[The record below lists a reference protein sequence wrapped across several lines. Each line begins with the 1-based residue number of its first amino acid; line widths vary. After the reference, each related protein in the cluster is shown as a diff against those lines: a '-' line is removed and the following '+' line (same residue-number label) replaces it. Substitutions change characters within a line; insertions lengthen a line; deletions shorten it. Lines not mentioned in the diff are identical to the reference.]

1 MNTFKRFWISP
12 YIYVLIIFLGW
23 LSTSHAEGLNE
34 RGAVKLATGKGY
46 APFVDDNLSAGGWSV
61 DIVRHTFRQ
70 LSLDIQ
76 LDVLPWDRAL
86 KWTKD
91 RKVLAA
97 FPFVYSKPRA
107 ELFLFSEP
115 INYVPIHMYVAKDS
129 DFLSIEQ
136 LKGKRLCFPLN
147 YTIGSVEQA
156 IFDKFE
162 MVINRAKD
170 GFACVR
176 HVNKGWSDAGITNGY
191 INAARI
197 KIVSDEKVDSIRIFD
212 ELLGNIPL
220 YLVISKHHPQAQ
232 SWIDEFNHGLKLLES
247 SGQKSIIDKQHLQ
260 NL

>member
-1 MNTFKRFWISP
+1 MNVPMKFSIFLPMS
-12 YIYVLIIFLGW
+12 VLVIVLGW
-23 LSTSHAEGLNE
+23 LPVSYADELFE
-34 RGAVKLATGKGY
+34 RGSVKLATGKGY
-46 APFVDDNLSAGGWSV
+46 APFVDEDLSAGGWSV
-61 DIVRHTFRQ
+61 DIVRHTFKQ

-97 FPFVYSKPRA
+97 FPFVYSKLRA
-107 ELFLFSEP
+107 EQFLFSEP

-129 DFLSIEQ
+129 GFLSIEQ
-136 LKGKRLCFPLN
+136 LKGKRLCFPLD

-162 MVINRAKD
+162 MIINRAKD
-170 GFACVR
+170 GFACVK

-191 INAARI
+191 IDAARI
-197 KIVSDEKVDSIRIFD
+197 NIISDEKVDSIRIFN
-212 ELLGNIPL
+212 ELLGNTPL
-220 YLVISKHHPQAQ
+220 YLVISKQHPQGQ
-232 SWIDEFNHGLKLLES
+232 KWIDEFNHGLKLLES
-247 SGQKSIIDKQHLQ
+247 SGKKSIIDKQHLQ